1 MLEFLAKYWSDLLV
15 AAVGLSAFVV
25 YFFEKRDRLRI
36 AATLV
41 LGQIDS
47 VEKHISAL
55 KNEPQLGNIAVYH
68 TQIIIKDNLWEQY
81 KHLFVK
87 LLNSSEY
94 ELIQAF
100 YDNAEKLERSRIEII
115 GTITSAWRDKST
127 VEHQVIADII
137 RKAPENWEA
146 KSIDFQ
152 SKFRPLDIVFT
163 PDIAINALTKS
174 IANFYPVSGTT
185 AYQKIQKK
193 SYK

>member
-1 MLEFLAKYWSDLLV
+1 MLEFLTEYWSDLLV
-15 AAVGLSAFVV
+15 AVVGLSAFGV

-41 LGQIDS
+41 QGQIDS
-47 VEKHISAL
+47 IEKHISAL
-55 KNEPQLGNIAVYH
+55 KNEQQLGNIAVYH
-68 TQIIIKDNLWEQY
+68 TQIILKDNLWEQY

-94 ELIQAF
+94 DLIQAF
-100 YDNAEKLERSRIEII
+100 YDNAEKLERSRLEII
-115 GTITSAWRDKST
+115 GTITTAWRDKST
-127 VEHQVIADII
+127 VEHQVLADII
-137 RKAPENWEA
+137 RKTPNDWENELI
-146 KSIDFQ
+146 SFQ
-152 SKFRPLDIVFT
+152 SKFRPVDMVFT

-174 IANFYPVSGTT
+174 IDNFYPVSGTT